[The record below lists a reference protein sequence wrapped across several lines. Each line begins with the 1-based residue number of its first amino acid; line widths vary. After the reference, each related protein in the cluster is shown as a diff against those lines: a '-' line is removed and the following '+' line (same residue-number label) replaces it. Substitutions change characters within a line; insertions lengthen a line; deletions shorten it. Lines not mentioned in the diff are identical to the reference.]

1 MQSKGQQLSRT
12 PQRRA
17 AIEVFLENP
26 SEEFY
31 GLQLAELTHLETGT
45 VYPILKRFHDDGWL
59 DKRWESADLA
69 RVEERPQRRLYRLTS
84 VGEFEGSRYV
94 ASFPHPSRQGEPR
107 VTGAPGETRST
118 PDEGGAEARPTPQ

>member
-1 MQSKGQQLSRT
+1 MLFNGRQLSRT

-17 AIEVFLENP
+17 LIEIFLKNP

-31 GLQLAELTHLETGT
+31 GLELAELTHLETGT

-59 DKRWESADLA
+59 DKRWENAELA

-84 VGEFEGSRYV
+84 VGEIEGSRYL
-94 ASFPHPSRQGEPR
+94 ASFLRPAHQGVPMA
-107 VTGAPGETRST
+107 TGS
-118 PDEGGAEARPTPQ
+118 AE

>member
-1 MQSKGQQLSRT
+1 MQSKGRQLSRT

-17 AIEVFLENP
+17 VIEVFLDNP

-94 ASFPHPSRQGEPR
+94 ASFPHPPRQGEPR
-107 VTGAPGETRST
+107 VTGSAG
-118 PDEGGAEARPTPQ
+118 